1 MSFAISTIDQF
12 TLARRWKVLQYAFL
26 AHFFSIETQN
36 WQQEM
41 ISREIN
47 ASQYCHLWMISS
59 KPSFDK
65 SKVSIVTLLTT
76 VSIVALLTTVSI
88 VTLLSLESRMSV

>member
-1 MSFAISTIDQF
+1 
-12 TLARRWKVLQYAFL
+12 
-26 AHFFSIETQN
+26 
-36 WQQEM
+36 M

-47 ASQYCHLWMISS
+47 DSQYCHLWMISS

-88 VTLLSLESRMSV
+88 VTLLTMVSIVALLTTVSIVTLLSLESRMSV